1 MSLFWFTALAEVRED
16 KLKRERRKKGRVPD
30 RAGKLPL
37 PPLSLV
43 MMQVQQAWDHPV
55 NLEHLRLELDMRRI
69 EKTAYE
75 ITM

>member
-1 MSLFWFTALAEVRED
+1 MH
-16 KLKRERRKKGRVPD
+16 
-30 RAGKLPL
+30 
-37 PPLSLV
+37 
-43 MMQVQQAWDHPV
+43 VQQAWDHPV